1 MTDNNVLRPPLLGNN
16 SGTPLVNNAHNSAQN
31 NISLAD
37 LSAAISQ
44 IVATEI
50 NKALNSGNQNN
61 VEDADEIV
69 DQTDTSGMDK
79 IPDIVKSIKD
89 FSGEHGQFSSWKKSV
104 DRILIVYEDIKGSSK
119 YYGILN
125 TIRNKIIGEA
135 DIILESY
142 NTPLNWGSISK
153 CLSAHYADKRDL
165 GTLEYQMTILIQ
177 KNESIDEF
185 YHKVYQHL
193 SLILNKL
200 GSMDLGNEALSV
212 MTTSYRN
219 KALDTFVRG
228 LKGDLPRLLSIK
240 EPENL
245 PQALYLCQKL
255 KNVDYRIQHS
265 HGNIGFQKPPQ
276 LPPKRIQTHQNN
288 YSNNQNNFFP
298 ELAHN
303 PGNVSKPNFTNF
315 KTKANPNYQNPNQNY
330 QQNPNFRVNK
340 PEPMEVDNS
349 IRTNRV
355 NYQNRPINNKRPL
368 SAQTN
373 PNKNQKLFN
382 IEDQIEEIQNEE
394 INEEIE
400 DELLEEVNE
409 DDANDNENYFL
420 EL

>member
-1 MTDNNVLRPPLLGNN
+1 MNDNILKPAVLGNN
-16 SGTPLVNNAHNSAQN
+16 GVTPPVNAQNSAQN

-37 LSAAISQ
+37 LSATISQ

-50 NKALNSGNQNN
+50 KKALNLDNQNN
-61 VEDADEIV
+61 VEDTDQIV
-69 DQTDTSGMDK
+69 DRNDTTGMDK

-89 FSGEHGQFSSWKKSV
+89 FSGEHEQFSSWKKSV
-104 DRILIVYEDIKGSSK
+104 NRILIVYEDIKGSSK

-240 EPENL
+240 EPEDL

-276 LPPKRIQTHQNN
+276 LPPKRIQTPQNN

-303 PGNVSKPNFTNF
+303 PGQVRKPNFTNF
-315 KTKANPNYQNPNQNY
+315 RTKSNPNYPNQNN

-355 NYQNRPINNKRPL
+355 NYQNRPVNNKRPL
-368 SAQTN
+368 STQTN
-373 PNKNQKLFN
+373 PNKNQRLFN
-382 IEDQIEEIQNEE
+382 IEDQSEETQNEGMD
-394 INEEIE
+394 EEIE
-400 DELLEEVNE
+400 DELLEQENE
-409 DDANDNENYFL
+409 DDANNNENYFL